1 MAKKKYIT
9 INEWVTQKLEES
21 GRTKYWLSKQ
31 IGCVPSHMN
40 NLLAEADPSSTYLAK
55 MIKAFAIANQTTEVK
70 MAIDWYHSCH
80 GR

>member
-1 MAKKKYIT
+1 
-9 INEWVTQKLEES
+9 
-21 GRTKYWLSKQ
+21 
-31 IGCVPSHMN
+31 MN